1 VGRCRAKAR
10 TRPTTNHTQRSRCIE
25 PTRGTCVSLDAAC
38 AATLLNWGCGRE
50 SSTFTPHSHP
60 VFSYH
65 VRNTRV
71 SGQRLFKW
79 QSIWLL
85 LLTLG
90 FSIVILIG
98 VLDTRLET
106 VASA

>member
-1 VGRCRAKAR
+1 VQKPGRVRR
-10 TRPTTNHTQRSRCIE
+10 QTTHNDHVASSR
-25 PTRGTCVSLDAAC
+25 RGGPASHSMPAC

-50 SSTFTPHSHP
+50 SSTITPHSHP